1 MMRVPVF
8 APADATCA
16 LLLLTLLLLVA
27 VRCFMPS
34 EGASGFVVS
43 GGVGV
48 YTVEEETW
56 PTR

>member
-1 MMRVPVF
+1 MRVPVF
-8 APADATCA
+8 APADATFA
-16 LLLLTLLLLVA
+16 SLLLTVLVLVA

-34 EGASGFVVS
+34 EGESGFAVS
-43 GGVGV
+43 GSVGV